1 MAKIA
6 LLIGISEYEETAVP
20 NLPAVQGD
28 LEAIRQVLEDPQI
41 ASFDRVTILANP
53 MRQAMAEAIEQ
64 LFSTHQSDDLLLLY
78 FSGHGIKDDRGN
90 LYLTSTNSRQND
102 GRLAK
107 ASAVESRFLHDQMQ
121 GSRCKRQVI
130 ILDCCFSGAFAAGLA
145 AKQALATEPITAE
158 VAAQFGVVAVEPE
171 PQMKGIV
178 ANSTSEEIVKSLG
191 LEGRAILTSSTASQ
205 SSFEERDSR
214 ISVYT
219 RHLVEGLK
227 TGAADLNGD
236 GMILIEELHE
246 FAKERVQEAFPS
258 MKPEIYAIKEGYKI
272 RLAQAKVNDPALEYR
287 KEVQRSIQD
296 GEITR
301 TGRRILNRQQGTL
314 GLTLE
319 IAAAI
324 EAEVLKPYQEYRE
337 NLAEFQEALVEE
349 LTAEKRLS
357 QIAYEQLKR
366 FQQILH
372 LRDQDVA
379 KAIAQLVPDQQT
391 LEALIIEPPVPTPTP
406 APIPV
411 PTPIPT
417 PASTPVPSPVPT
429 PVPVKVNR
437 RPAPT
442 PAPAN
447 PAPGFRTQTPNLS
460 RQQFLKLAG
469 LSGGGLILAV
479 VGKSILESGQAPQ
492 PLPTVSPQPLPIIS
506 PTQRPQPLPV
516 SSSINDLKNFSF
528 AVVTVDKKGQET
540 QRQTKQAKAFV
551 EDLGNGVTLEMV
563 SIPGGSFQMGS
574 PETEQG
580 RDQNE
585 SPQRQVTVPAF
596 FMGRYAVTQAQYE
609 VITGKNPSE
618 FKGANRPVEGVSWND
633 AQAFCQK
640 LSQQMGRKYR
650 LPSEAEWEYACRA
663 GTTTPFHFG
672 ETITSN
678 LANYDG
684 SFTYQAEP
692 KGQFRQQTTE
702 VGSFPANAFGLYDV
716 HGNVWEWCE
725 DVYHENYDGAPIDG
739 TAWITGGD
747 QNSRLLRGG
756 SWGRFAWFCRSAFR
770 VREVPD
776 VLNAYVGFR
785 VVVVLA

>member
-41 ASFDRVTILANP
+41 AGFDRVTVLANP
-53 MRQAMAEAIEQ
+53 LRQTMAEAIEQ
-64 LFSTHQSDDLLLLY
+64 LFTTHQSDDLLLLY

-90 LYLTSTNSRQND
+90 LYLTSANTRQNA

-145 AKQALATEPITAE
+145 ANLSGKQALATEPITAAVE
-158 VAAQFGVVAVEPE
+158 EQFGVAAVEPA
-171 PQMKGIV
+171 PQPKGIV
-178 ANSTSEEIVKSLG
+178 TASPTSEQIVKALG
-191 LEGRAILTSSTASQ
+191 LEGRAILTSSTATQ

-272 RLAQAKVNDPALEYR
+272 RLARAKINDPALEYR

-301 TGRRILNRQQGTL
+301 IGRRILDRQQGTL
-314 GLTLE
+314 GLTPE

-324 EAEVLKPYQEYRE
+324 EAEVLKPFQEYRE

-349 LTAEKRLS
+349 LSPDQRLS

-372 LRDQDVA
+372 LRDQDVE
-379 KAIAQLVPDQQT
+379 KAIAQLVPDQRT
-391 LEALIIEPPVPTPTP
+391 LEALIAEPPVPAPTP

-411 PTPIPT
+411 PTPVPTPPPTPT
-417 PASTPVPSPVPT
+417 PAPVPAPVST

-442 PAPAN
+442 PAPSPVN
-447 PAPGFRTQTPNLS
+447 PALGFRTQTPNLS

-469 LSGGGLILAV
+469 LGGGAFVLAV

-492 PLPTVSPQPLPIIS
+492 PLPTSSPP
-506 PTQRPQPLPV
+506 QRPQPLSV
-516 SSSINDLKNFSF
+516 SSSVNDLKNFSF
-528 AVVTVDKKGQET
+528 EVVTIDGKGQEA

-574 PETEQG
+574 PETEKG
-580 RDQNE
+580 RVLDE

-596 FMGRYAVTQAQYE
+596 LMGRYAVTQAQ
-609 VITGKNPSE
+609 V
-618 FKGANRPVEGVSWND
+618 
-633 AQAFCQK
+633 
-640 LSQQMGRKYR
+640 
-650 LPSEAEWEYACRA
+650 
-663 GTTTPFHFG
+663 
-672 ETITSN
+672 
-678 LANYDG
+678 
-684 SFTYQAEP
+684 
-692 KGQFRQQTTE
+692 
-702 VGSFPANAFGLYDV
+702 
-716 HGNVWEWCE
+716 
-725 DVYHENYDGAPIDG
+725 
-739 TAWITGGD
+739 
-747 QNSRLLRGG
+747 
-756 SWGRFAWFCRSAFR
+756 
-770 VREVPD
+770 
-776 VLNAYVGFR
+776 
-785 VVVVLA
+785 

>member
-41 ASFDRVTILANP
+41 AGFDRVTVLANP
-53 MRQAMAEAIEQ
+53 VRQAMAEAIEQ

-78 FSGHGIKDDRGN
+78 FAGHGIKDDRGN
-90 LYLTSTNSRQND
+90 LYLTSANTRQNA
-102 GRLAK
+102 GWLAK

-130 ILDCCFSGAFAAGLA
+130 ILDCCFSGAFAAGLSA
-145 AKQALATEPITAE
+145 NLSAKQALATEPITA
-158 VAAQFGVVAVEPE
+158 AMQDQFGVVAVEPE
-171 PQMKGIV
+171 PQTKGM
-178 ANSTSEEIVKSLG
+178 AASPTSEQIVKSLG

-205 SSFEERDSR
+205 ASFEERDSR

-272 RLAQAKVNDPALEYR
+272 RLAQAKINDPALEYR

-301 TGRRILNRQQGTL
+301 IGRRILNRQQGTL
-314 GLTLE
+314 GLTPE
-319 IAAAI
+319 MAAAI
-324 EAEVLKPYQEYRE
+324 EAEVLKPFQEYRE
-337 NLAEFQEALVEE
+337 NLAEFQEALAEE
-349 LTAEKRLS
+349 LTAEKQLS

-372 LRDQDVA
+372 LRDEDVA
-379 KAIAQLVPDQQT
+379 KVIAQLVPDQIARYSREQQS
-391 LEALIIEPPVPTPTP
+391 LEALVTEPQTAPKISPSPSAPPPTPSTP
-406 APIPV
+406 AP
-411 PTPIPT
+411 
-417 PASTPVPSPVPT
+417 S
-429 PVPVKVNR
+429 N
-437 RPAPT
+437 
-442 PAPAN
+442 
-447 PAPGFRTQTPNLS
+447 
-460 RQQFLKLAG
+460 
-469 LSGGGLILAV
+469 
-479 VGKSILESGQAPQ
+479 
-492 PLPTVSPQPLPIIS
+492 
-506 PTQRPQPLPV
+506 
-516 SSSINDLKNFSF
+516 LKNFSF
-528 AVVTVDKKGQET
+528 EVATVDKKGQET
-540 QRQTKQAKAFV
+540 QRQTKQSKAFV
-551 EDLGNGVTLEMV
+551 EDLGNGITLEMV

-574 PETEQG
+574 PETEKQ
-580 RDQNE
+580 RYQDE

-596 FMGRYAVTQAQYE
+596 LMGRYAVTQAQYE
-609 VITGKNPSE
+609 AIAGKNPSK
-618 FKGANRPVEGVSWND
+618 FKGANRPVEQVSWND

-640 LSQQMGRKYR
+640 LSQQTGRNYR

-672 ETITSN
+672 ETITTD
-678 LANYDG
+678 LANYRGTDWDYQG
-684 SFTYQAEP
+684 TTYSGNYGAAP

-702 VGSFPANAFGLYDV
+702 VGSFPANAFGLCDM

-725 DVYHENYDGAPIDG
+725 DVYHKTYEGAPTDG
-739 TAWITGGD
+739 TAWIAGGD
-747 QNSRLLRGG
+747 QNLRLLRGG
-756 SWGRFAWFCRSAFR
+756 SWINHPQPCRSAHR
-770 VREVPD
+770 DRDAPD
-776 VLNAYVGFR
+776 ALPSRVGFR